1 MATTP
6 TPAAASNAT
15 QSFVRPGSP
24 FEGRLLSLDLFR
36 GITIAFMIL
45 VNDAGDGAHAYAQLE
60 HAAWNGWTLT
70 DLVFPSFLFIVG
82 VAMVFAFEARR
93 RHGDSTSVILGHV
106 LRRSF
111 LILLIGLAITLYGHR
126 WHIATLRYYGVLQR
140 IASCYLVATLLTL
153 RTTVRQQVAIIATC
167 LIGYWLLMRFV
178 PVPGLGMPVRDIPL
192 LDPDRNIVAWLDR
205 KLLFGHL
212 YEKTRDPEGLLSTI
226 PALATTMIG
235 FLTGTFIRSSRS
247 RKRTAVMLVLAGVAG
262 VAAGLAWNP
271 WFPINKKLWTSSYVL
286 FAAGAALLCL
296 ALCYWLLD
304 VKGWRGRW
312 TMPFD
317 VFGKNSILAY
327 TVAEL
332 IAIFMGQQ
340 HITWGGRTTSLWSY
354 VYLRGFAGHG
364 TPANTSLLFSLT
376 FVLVCWV
383 PLYFCY
389 RRKLFLKL

>member
-6 TPAAASNAT
+6 TFAAASNAP
-15 QSFVRPGSP
+15 QSFARPGSP

-36 GITIAFMIL
+36 GVTLAFMIL

-111 LILLIGLAITLYGHR
+111 LILLIGLAITLYGLH

-140 IASCYLVATLLTL
+140 IAICYLVVTLLTL

-192 LDPDRNIVAWLDR
+192 LDPDRNIVVAR
-205 KLLFGHL
+205 
-212 YEKTRDPEGLLSTI
+212 PQ
-226 PALATTMIG
+226 
-235 FLTGTFIRSSRS
+235 
-247 RKRTAVMLVLAGVAG
+247 TAVRPPV
-262 VAAGLAWNP
+262 
-271 WFPINKKLWTSSYVL
+271 
-286 FAAGAALLCL
+286 
-296 ALCYWLLD
+296 
-304 VKGWRGRW
+304 
-312 TMPFD
+312 
-317 VFGKNSILAY
+317 
-327 TVAEL
+327 
-332 IAIFMGQQ
+332 
-340 HITWGGRTTSLWSY
+340 
-354 VYLRGFAGHG
+354 
-364 TPANTSLLFSLT
+364 
-376 FVLVCWV
+376 
-383 PLYFCY
+383 
-389 RRKLFLKL
+389 